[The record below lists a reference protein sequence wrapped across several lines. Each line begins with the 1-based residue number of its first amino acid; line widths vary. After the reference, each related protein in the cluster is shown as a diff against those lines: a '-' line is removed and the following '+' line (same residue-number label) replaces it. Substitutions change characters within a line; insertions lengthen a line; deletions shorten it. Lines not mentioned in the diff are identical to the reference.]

1 MRRAVLSF
9 FGLVLGVTT
18 LLPGCGDKKD
28 GTAVPTV
35 KARHLPQPPKAKS
48 KSG

>member
-1 MRRAVLSF
+1 MRRVQLSLL
-9 FGLVLGVTT
+9 GLVLGVTT

-28 GTAVPTV
+28 GTAAPTI
-35 KARHLPQPPKAKS
+35 KARQLPQPPKAKS